1 MERIVLNLK
10 IEFIFSAVLASFML
24 KERLNLHG
32 KVGCF
37 LCIVGSTVLV
47 IHAPPEDGV
56 NTMEDLS
63 AKLRDPCKPCSCQF
77 I

>member
-1 MERIVLNLK
+1 
-10 IEFIFSAVLASFML
+10 ML

-47 IHAPPEDGV
+47 IHAPPEEAV
-56 NTMEDLS
+56 SHMEELM
-63 AKLRDPCKPCSCQF
+63 AKLKDPCKNFCLLLFTPY
-77 I
+77 

>member
-1 MERIVLNLK
+1 
-10 IEFIFSAVLASFML
+10 ML

-47 IHAPPEDGV
+47 IHAPPEEAV
-56 NTMEDLS
+56 REMVDLMV
-63 AKLRDPCKPCSCQF
+63 KLKDPCKNFCLLLFTSY
-77 I
+77 